1 MANLSTAHGRI
12 SITAESKALLVS
24 LLVLHAF
31 DNRYSDYPTN
41 IYFDNQII
49 DPSLVKNDDPED
61 LYRYLMNDIE
71 ESDIELDFTGIGR
84 WNFGF
89 NMENIFDCLR
99 LETYPRNKEKP
110 RFLQNLADTV
120 VHHDFT
126 IAFSGVDMEEGVGF
140 IQTFEFESKYT
151 PYYVETLKEAYY
163 ALPYDNKTLK
173 EYGFID

>member
-1 MANLSTAHGRI
+1 MANLSSAYGRI
-12 SITAESKALLVS
+12 SITAESKELLVS
-24 LLVLHAF
+24 FLVLHAF

-99 LETYPRNKEKP
+99 LETYPRNKKKP

-140 IQTFEFESKYT
+140 IQKFEFESKYT
-151 PYYVETLKEAYY
+151 PYYVETLKEGYY

>member
-1 MANLSTAHGRI
+1 MANLSSAYGRI
-12 SITAESKALLVS
+12 SITAESKELLVS
-24 LLVLHAF
+24 FLVLHAF

-71 ESDIELDFTGIGR
+71 ESDIELDFTGVGR
-84 WNFGF
+84 WNFAF
-89 NMENIFDCLR
+89 NMENIFSGLR
-99 LETYPRNKEKP
+99 LETYPRNKKKP

-120 VHHDFT
+120 VHHNFT

-140 IQTFEFESKYT
+140 IQKFEFESKYT
-151 PYYVETLKEAYY
+151 PYYVETLKECYY

>member
-1 MANLSTAHGRI
+1 M
-12 SITAESKALLVS
+12 SITAETKELLVS

-31 DNRYSDYPTN
+31 DNQYTDYQTN
-41 IYFDNQII
+41 IYINHKQII
-49 DPSLVKNDDPED
+49 EPSLVANDDPEE

-71 ESDIELDFTGIGR
+71 NSDVELDFTGIGR
-84 WNFGF
+84 WNFSF

-110 RFLQNLADTV
+110 HFLQNLANTV

-126 IAFSGVDMEEGVGF
+126 IAFAGVDMEESVGF
-140 IQTFEFESKYT
+140 IQKFEFESKYT

>member
-1 MANLSTAHGRI
+1 MANLSSAYGRI
-12 SITAESKALLVS
+12 SITAESKELLVS
-24 LLVLHAF
+24 FLVLHAF

-71 ESDIELDFTGIGR
+71 ESDIELDFTGVGR
-84 WNFGF
+84 WNFAF
-89 NMENIFDCLR
+89 NMENIFSCLR
-99 LETYPRNKEKP
+99 LETYPRNKKKP

-140 IQTFEFESKYT
+140 IRKFEFESKYT
-151 PYYVETLKEAYY
+151 PYYVETLKEGYY

>member
-1 MANLSTAHGRI
+1 MANLSSAYGRI
-12 SITAESKALLVS
+12 SITADSKELLVS
-24 LLVLHAF
+24 FLVLHAF

-99 LETYPRNKEKP
+99 LETYPRNKKKP

-140 IQTFEFESKYT
+140 IQKFEFESKYT
-151 PYYVETLKEAYY
+151 PYYVETLKEGYY

>member
-12 SITAESKALLVS
+12 SITAESKSLLVS
-24 LLVLHAF
+24 FLVLHAF
-31 DNRYSDYPTN
+31 DNRYSDYPTH

-49 DPSLVKNDDPED
+49 DTLLRKNDDPED
-61 LYRYLMNDIE
+61 LYRYLMDEIE

-99 LETYPRNKEKP
+99 LETYPKNKQKP
-110 RFLQNLADTV
+110 QFLQNLADTV
-120 VHHDFT
+120 VHHTYT
-126 IAFSGVDMEEGVGF
+126 IAFEGVDMEESVGF

-151 PYYVETLKEAYY
+151 PYFVEVLKEAYY
-163 ALPYDNKTLK
+163 ALPYNNETLK